1 MLMSDQVK
9 DLYLQHLA
17 GRDKYTYFLLA
28 AAASALA
35 FAVQKTDT
43 RTLTWSMVPL
53 GLAGL
58 SWALSFYFGCKN
70 ISWVQVVLYANLSL
84 LQLKGGVHPRQP
96 DHPDLLGAAVSGVNE
111 ALDRNAERAA
121 FCAKWQFRFLV
132 SGAIFFLGWHVLEM
146 YLRTRVT

>member
-1 MLMSDQVK
+1 MVMSDQVK

-28 AAASALA
+28 AAGSALA
-35 FAVQKTDT
+35 FAVQKTDA

-53 GLAGL
+53 ALAGL

-70 ISWVQVVLYANLSL
+70 VSWVQSVLYANLSL

-96 DHPDLLGAAVSGVNE
+96 DNPDLGAAVSGVNE
-111 ALDRNAERAA
+111 ALGRNAERAA
-121 FCAKWQFRFLV
+121 FCAKWQVRFLV
-132 SGAIFFLGWHVLEM
+132 WGAILFLGWHVLEM
-146 YLRTRVT
+146 YLRTRGR